1 MDIFGEWHPTKNT
14 LTPDSVTKGSGR
26 KVWWLGQCGHEW
38 EAIVQNRVKGAGCPF
53 CANKRLLPG
62 FNDLAARFPGVA
74 AEWHPTRNPTG
85 PEEIMP
91 GSKKRAWWLCG
102 VCEREWETRIDFRT
116 AMNTG
121 CPSCRNRIR
130 ALEKSG
136 TMDPALQEQWSPL
149 NENPATLYSPHSNF
163 KAWWVCE
170 VGHEW
175 NAPISRRTQGSGCPV
190 CSGREVR
197 EGFNDLPSVC
207 PVIAAEWHPTKND
220 RQVLSVTAGSGYRA
234 WWKCEKG
241 HEWQTDVATRVL
253 HRTQCPYCTG
263 LNPIEGTTD
272 LVTTHP
278 ELVSEWHPTKNS
290 KSPQEVSP
298 GSGYRAWWV
307 CAKGHEWQTQVCNR
321 TGQNTGCRY
330 CANNGTSRAEQELA
344 EFVRSLGVRITT
356 HNRKIAPGYEFDIAV
371 PEKKIAI
378 EYNGLYWHSEKH
390 KPRNY
395 HRDKMQAAQEAGWGV
410 VYVWEDDPMPVIR
423 SMLARKLGVST
434 EPRYNARSL
443 QKGDVGRVEARE
455 FLNANHV
462 QGYSPG
468 SVRLGLWEDN
478 TLVAL
483 MLFRS
488 RGEGVWELSRYATAG
503 IVRGGFTRLLTT
515 FVNEHRP
522 TQVVSFSDN
531 TVSDGG
537 VYEQAGFTRDGEIA
551 PDYSYLVGGR
561 RVHKFNY
568 RLNRFRTDP
577 DLKFEPGLTEKE
589 LADLNGLPRIYDAGK
604 VRWVLNNLC

>member
-1 MDIFGEWHPTKNT
+1 MSCLPPELVAEWGDNERDPET
-14 LTPDSVTKGSGR
+14 LSHGSSFKANWVCG
-26 KVWWLGQCGHEW
+26 LGHEW
-38 EAIVQNRVKGAGCPF
+38 RAQVKHRVRGSGCPF

-62 FNDLAARFPGVA
+62 FNDLATRFP
-74 AEWHPTRNPTG
+74 
-85 PEEIMP
+85 
-91 GSKKRAWWLCG
+91 
-102 VCEREWETRIDFRT
+102 
-116 AMNTG
+116 
-121 CPSCRNRIR
+121 
-130 ALEKSG
+130 
-136 TMDPALQEQWSPL
+136 
-149 NENPATLYSPHSNF
+149 
-163 KAWWVCE
+163 E
-170 VGHEW
+170 V
-175 NAPISRRTQGSGCPV
+175 
-190 CSGREVR
+190 
-197 EGFNDLPSVC
+197 
-207 PVIAAEWHPTKND
+207 AAEWHPTKNPTGPE
-220 RQVLSVTAGSGYRA
+220 QVMPGSKRRV
-234 WWKCEKG
+234 WWLGECG
-241 HEWQTDVATRVL
+241 HEWDQPVT
-253 HRTQCPYCTG
+253 HRTLRGYRCPYCTG
-263 LNPIEGTTD
+263 RRVLPGFNDLATRYPGVAAEWDPRNPTDPDQVMPTAGATAWWVGPCGHTWETTPANRVGNKTGCPFCAPYNGKVLSGVND
-272 LVTTHP
+272 LATLHP
-278 ELVSEWHPTKNS
+278 ELASEWHPTNPLPPS
-290 KSPQEVSP
+290 AVLP
-298 GSGYRAWWV
+298 GTPRVVRWV
-307 CAKGHEWQTQVCNR
+307 CDRSHEWDATVGSR
-321 TGQNTGCRY
+321 VRGAGCRY

-395 HRDKMQAAQEAGWGV
+395 HRDKMQAAQEAGWSV
-410 VYVWEDDPMPVIR
+410 VHVWEDDPLPVIR

-468 SVRLGLWEDN
+468 SVRLGLREDN

-503 IVRGGFTRLLTT
+503 LVRGGFTRLLTT
-515 FVNEHRP
+515 FVKEHRP

-531 TVSDGG
+531 TVSVGG

-604 VRWVLNNLC
+604 VRWVLNTLC

>member
-1 MDIFGEWHPTKNT
+1 MSRLGETLPLDITQQWSPRNEKGPEHY
-14 LTPDSVTKGSGR
+14 TPGSSQ
-26 KVWWLGQCGHEW
+26 KVWWRGECGHEW
-38 EAIVQNRVKGAGCPF
+38 EATIDNRCYGGSTCPF

-62 FNDLAARFPGVA
+62 FNDLATRFPGVA

-102 VCEREWETRIDFRT
+102 VCEREWESVIKART
-116 AMNTG
+116 GKGSG
-121 CPSCRNRIR
+121 CPSCRGRLRGLEWDR
-130 ALEKSG
+130 ARGYAHPPELV
-136 TMDPALQEQWSPL
+136 EQWYPS
-149 NENPATLYSPHSNF
+149 NKNPISTYPSRSNF
-163 KAWWVCE
+163 KAWWVC
-170 VGHEW
+170 
-175 NAPISRRTQGSGCPV
+175 T
-190 CSGREVR
+190 
-197 EGFNDLPSVC
+197 
-207 PVIAAEWHPTKND
+207 
-220 RQVLSVTAGSGYRA
+220 
-234 WWKCEKG
+234 KG
-241 HEWQTDVATRVL
+241 HEWEAKVID
-253 HRTQCPYCTG
+253 RT
-263 LNPIEGTTD
+263 L
-272 LVTTHP
+272 
-278 ELVSEWHPTKNS
+278 K
-290 KSPQEVSP
+290 
-298 GSGYRAWWV
+298 GS
-307 CAKGHEWQTQVCNR
+307 
-321 TGQNTGCRY
+321 GCRY

-356 HNRKIAPGYEFDIAV
+356 HNRKIAPGYEFDIAA

-395 HRDKMQAAQEAGWGV
+395 HRDKMQAAQEAGWSV
-410 VYVWEDDPMPVIR
+410 VQVWEDDPLPVIR

-468 SVRLGLWEDN
+468 SVRLGLREDN

-503 IVRGGFTRLLTT
+503 LVRGGFTRLLTT
-515 FVNEHRP
+515 FVKEHRP

-551 PDYSYLVGGR
+551 PDYSYLVEGR

-604 VRWVLNNLC
+604 VRWVLNTLC

>member
-38 EAIVQNRVKGAGCPF
+38 EAVVQNRVKGAGCPF

-62 FNDLAARFPGVA
+62 FNDLATRFPGVV

-102 VCEREWETRIDFRT
+102 VCDREWETRIDFRT

-149 NENPATLYSPHSNF
+149 NENPATLYTPHSNF

-253 HRTQCPYCTG
+253 HRT
-263 LNPIEGTTD
+263 
-272 LVTTHP
+272 
-278 ELVSEWHPTKNS
+278 
-290 KSPQEVSP
+290 
-298 GSGYRAWWV
+298 R
-307 CAKGHEWQTQVCNR
+307 
-321 TGQNTGCRY
+321 CRY

-344 EFVRSLGVRITT
+344 EFVRSLGVRITA
-356 HNRKIAPGYEFDIAV
+356 HNRKIAPGYEFDIAA

-378 EYNGLYWHSEKH
+378 EYNGLYWHSEKY

-395 HRDKMQAAQEAGWGV
+395 HRDKMQAAQEAGWSV
-410 VYVWEDDPMPVIR
+410 VQVWEDDPLPVIR

-468 SVRLGLWEDN
+468 SVRLGLRDDN

-503 IVRGGFTRLLTT
+503 LVRGGFTRLLTT
-515 FVNEHRP
+515 FVKEHRP

-551 PDYSYLVGGR
+551 PDYSYLVEGR

-604 VRWVLNNLC
+604 VRWVLNMLC

>member
-38 EAIVQNRVKGAGCPF
+38 EAVVQNRVKGAGCPF

-62 FNDLAARFPGVA
+62 FNDLATRFPGVV

-102 VCEREWETRIDFRT
+102 VCDREWETRIDFRT

-149 NENPATLYSPHSNF
+149 NENPATLYTPHSNF

-253 HRTQCPYCTG
+253 HRT
-263 LNPIEGTTD
+263 
-272 LVTTHP
+272 
-278 ELVSEWHPTKNS
+278 
-290 KSPQEVSP
+290 
-298 GSGYRAWWV
+298 R
-307 CAKGHEWQTQVCNR
+307 
-321 TGQNTGCRY
+321 CRY

-344 EFVRSLGVRITT
+344 EFVRSLGVRITA
-356 HNRKIAPGYEFDIAV
+356 HNRKIAPGYEFDIAA

-378 EYNGLYWHSEKH
+378 EYNGLYWHSEKY

-395 HRDKMQAAQEAGWGV
+395 HRDKMQAAQEAGWSV
-410 VYVWEDDPMPVIR
+410 VQVWEDDPLPVIR

-468 SVRLGLWEDN
+468 SVRLGLRDDN

-503 IVRGGFTRLLTT
+503 LVRGGFTRLLTT
-515 FVNEHRP
+515 FVKEHRP

-551 PDYSYLVGGR
+551 PDYSYLVEGR

-604 VRWVLNNLC
+604 VRWVLNTLC

>member
-38 EAIVQNRVKGAGCPF
+38 EAVVQNRVKGAGCPF
-53 CANKRLLPG
+53 CANQRLLPG
-62 FNDLAARFPGVA
+62 FNDLATRFPGVA

-102 VCEREWETRIDFRT
+102 VCDREWETRIDFRT

-253 HRTQCPYCTG
+253 HRT
-263 LNPIEGTTD
+263 
-272 LVTTHP
+272 
-278 ELVSEWHPTKNS
+278 
-290 KSPQEVSP
+290 
-298 GSGYRAWWV
+298 R
-307 CAKGHEWQTQVCNR
+307 
-321 TGQNTGCRY
+321 CRY
-330 CANNGTSRAEQELA
+330 CANKGTSRAEQELA
-344 EFVRSLGVRITT
+344 EFVRSLGVRITA
-356 HNRKIAPGYEFDIAV
+356 HNRKIAPGYEFDIAA

-395 HRDKMQAAQEAGWGV
+395 HRDKMQAAQEAGWSV
-410 VYVWEDDPMPVIR
+410 VQVWEDDPLPVIR

-468 SVRLGLWEDN
+468 SVRLGLRDDN

-503 IVRGGFTRLLTT
+503 LVRGGFTRLLTT
-515 FVNEHRP
+515 FVKEHRP

-568 RLNRFRTDP
+568 RLDRFRTDP

-604 VRWVLNNLC
+604 VRWVLNTLC

>member
-38 EAIVQNRVKGAGCPF
+38 EAVVQNRVKGAGCPF

-62 FNDLAARFPGVA
+62 FNDLATRFPGVV

-102 VCEREWETRIDFRT
+102 VCDREWETRIDFRT

-253 HRTQCPYCTG
+253 HRT
-263 LNPIEGTTD
+263 
-272 LVTTHP
+272 
-278 ELVSEWHPTKNS
+278 
-290 KSPQEVSP
+290 
-298 GSGYRAWWV
+298 R
-307 CAKGHEWQTQVCNR
+307 
-321 TGQNTGCRY
+321 CRY

-344 EFVRSLGVRITT
+344 EFVRSLGVRITA
-356 HNRKIAPGYEFDIAV
+356 HNRKIAPGYEFDIAA

-378 EYNGLYWHSEKH
+378 EYNGLYWHSEKY

-395 HRDKMQAAQEAGWGV
+395 HRDKMQAAQEAGWSV
-410 VYVWEDDPMPVIR
+410 VQVWEDDPLPVIR

-468 SVRLGLWEDN
+468 SVRLGLRDDN

-503 IVRGGFTRLLTT
+503 LVRGGFTRLLTT
-515 FVNEHRP
+515 FVKEHRP

-551 PDYSYLVGGR
+551 PDYSYLVEGR

-604 VRWVLNNLC
+604 VRWVLNMLC

>member
-1 MDIFGEWHPTKNT
+1 MDIFEEWHPHRNQ
-14 LTPDSVTKGSGR
+14 TPEPSVSRGSGKR
-26 KVWWLGQCGHEW
+26 VWWLGECGHEW
-38 EAIVQNRVKGAGCPF
+38 EAIVQSRTRGAGCPF
-53 CANKRLLPG
+53 CSNQRVLAG
-62 FNDLAARFPGVA
+62 FNDLKTQHPALAL
-74 AEWHPTRNPTG
+74 EWHPHKNPTG
-85 PEEIMP
+85 PDSVVS
-91 GSKKRAWWLCG
+91 GSKKRAWWLCSE
-102 VCEREWETRIDFRT
+102 CAREWQTRVDYR
-116 AMNTG
+116 ALQGTG
-121 CPSCRNRIR
+121 CPSCRGRVRGIER
-130 ALEKSG
+130 SG
-136 TMDPALQEQWSPL
+136 TVPSDLAAEWSPRNDKSPGFYSAMSNSEVWWVCQSGHEWRAPVARRASGSGCPVCSGVRVDAGVNDLATVAPDIASEWHPTL
-149 NENPATLYSPHSNF
+149 NVRDRVAVSAGSGVR
-163 KAWWVCE
+163 AWWVCE

-175 NAPISRRTQGSGCPV
+175 QSSVCSRVYYGTGCPV
-190 CSGREVR
+190 CSGAVASP
-197 EGFNDLPSVC
+197 GVNDLGTTHPDLVK
-207 PVIAAEWHPTKND
+207 EWHPSKNEN
-220 RQVLSVTAGSGYRA
+220 TP
-234 WWKCEKG
+234 
-241 HEWQTDVATRVL
+241 DVYT
-253 HRTQCPYCTG
+253 
-263 LNPIEGTTD
+263 
-272 LVTTHP
+272 
-278 ELVSEWHPTKNS
+278 
-290 KSPQEVSP
+290 P

-307 CAKGHEWQTQVCNR
+307 CPKGHEWQTQICNR
-321 TGQNTGCRY
+321 TGQGTGCRL
-330 CANNGTSRAEQELA
+330 CATNGTSRAEQELA
-344 EFVRSLGVRITT
+344 EFVRSLGVSVTT
-356 HNRKIAPGYEFDIAV
+356 HNRKIAPGYEFDIAA

-395 HRDKMQAAQEAGWGV
+395 HRDKMQAAQEAGWSV
-410 VYVWEDDPMPVIR
+410 VQVWEDDPLPVSY

-434 EPRYNARSL
+434 EPKYNARSL

-468 SVRLGLWEDN
+468 SVRLGLWDGN

-515 FVNEHRP
+515 FVKEHRP

-537 VYEQAGFTRDGEIA
+537 VYERAGFTRDGELA
-551 PDYSYLVGGR
+551 PDYTYLVKGR

-604 VRWVLNNLC
+604 VRWVLNTLC